1 MSLLTDSVCENPQ
14 MGKGT
19 LVFLANGLKL
29 VPFPLNILLTEQQLD
44 IPTSLWLPPP
54 PPGLGPNPAASS
66 GYEADHCDRVES
78 LVDMMVDSSDI
89 RQDIDEI
96 LRFPDRQPEVGH
108 HQIDNRFQ

>member
-1 MSLLTDSVCENPQ
+1 MSLLTDSVCVNPQ

-54 PPGLGPNPAASS
+54 PPGLGPKPSPQW
-66 GYEADHCDRVES
+66 
-78 LVDMMVDSSDI
+78 L
-89 RQDIDEI
+89 
-96 LRFPDRQPEVGH
+96 
-108 HQIDNRFQ
+108 